1 MSQRAASRRT
11 GAVRARLRPVAAA
24 VAFFAALLLVPLVR
38 VVPGDGAAPLGL
50 DAYLPQHPGERLTYR
65 LGGSLRAT
73 VELRLAAR
81 RTTAGVPTLSLER
94 LGAPPGAAV
103 LPFGL
108 SGGTVRIEGDTVVRT
123 AQGGTVR
130 DLVGPV
136 APGRS
141 WTDTRR
147 VAATGGTGTTFTVT
161 EDRTLLGPAALDEP
175 AGHLDRCLVVEVV
188 ARAAAAAGT
197 AATAGATVWYCEGVG
212 LARAVLRGGGAGD
225 TVDLVAVT
233 GR

>member
-24 VAFFAALLLVPLVR
+24 VALLGALLLVPLVR

-197 AATAGATVWYCEGVG
+197 AATAGATLWYCEGVG
-212 LARAVLRGGGAGD
+212 LARAVLRGAGAGD

>member
-1 MSQRAASRRT
+1 MSQQAESRRT
-11 GAVRARLRPVAAA
+11 GTVGARLRPAAA
-24 VAFFAALLLVPLVR
+24 AAALLGAVVLVPLVR
-38 VVPGDGAAPLGL
+38 VVPGDGAAPLAL

-65 LGGSLRAT
+65 LNGSLRTT
-73 VELRLAAR
+73 VELRLASR
-81 RTTAGVPTLSLER
+81 RTIAGVATLSLER
-94 LGAPPGAAV
+94 LAAPPGAVV

-108 SGGTVRIEGDTVVRT
+108 SGATVRVEGDTVVRT
-123 AQGGTVR
+123 AEGGTVR

-136 APGRS
+136 APGRT

-161 EDRTLLGPAALDEP
+161 EDRTLLGPVALDEP

-188 ARAAAAAGT
+188 SHATSAGGS
-197 AATAGATVWYCEGVG
+197 AATAGAALWYCEGVG

-225 TVDLVAVT
+225 TVDLVTVT